1 MNFVEIIHF
10 ILLQKN
16 EENDIFSSF
25 VANYQVSVSC

>member
-1 MNFVEIIHF
+1 MNFVKIIPF

-16 EENDIFSSF
+16 EENDIFPSF